1 MKFPKRKN
9 SCQVDEYIALE
20 AEALNKGDLRA
31 ALEKALKLLTLL
43 RVYGPYFSEDDVN
56 ERRRLGVNMFIYDEN
71 FRSEYNPA
79 YRGDYMIARDR
90 AEAEK
95 HNLVEAIIWYIE
107 QVLGRMQ

>member
-31 ALEKALKLLTLL
+31 ALSKALKLLTLL
-43 RVYGPYFSEDDVN
+43 RVYEPYFSEN
-56 ERRRLGVNMFIYDEN
+56 KRHRLGVKTYTCHED
-71 FRSEYNPA
+71 FRAEYSPA
-79 YRGDYMIARDR
+79 YRGDYMIACDR

-95 HNLVEAIIWYIE
+95 YNLVDSIIWYIK
-107 QVLGRMQ
+107 QVLDRMD